1 MSDSAVR
8 VNRILSTL
16 NAADV
21 GTLRS
26 IAEKFSQ
33 VETELTALGQQE
45 LAGKAK
51 EAVAALRRGDVTE
64 FQRGR
69 AFLQSKVGHLR
80 R

>member
-1 MSDSAVR
+1 MTDAAR
-8 VNRILSTL
+8 VDRILSTL

-21 GTLRS
+21 GTLDS
-26 IAEKFSQ
+26 IADKLAQ
-33 VETELTALGQQE
+33 VEVELVSLGQAE
-45 LAGKAK
+45 LAARCKD
-51 EAVAALRRGDVTE
+51 AVAALRRGEVAE